1 MNTYECICK
10 FNFQSD
16 FIYLQANQRR
26 NRTNQNKCGETL
38 LPWNDP
44 CEKMMP
50 EQQSNGFYA
59 VCCCLSVHLFVVL
72 IKCFFYNGVKLPKMS
87 DRWGSSIFHME
98 ETPSFGKMLN
108 NILQFNLKFWKKAI
122 CIMYCIKKNKY
133 IVQKSEINQRLTT
146 AATKN
151 LWFWCP
157 TQVT

>member
-1 MNTYECICK
+1 MNAYANSIFNLILYICK
-10 FNFQSD
+10 LTNVVTEP
-16 FIYLQANQRR
+16 I
-26 NRTNQNKCGETL
+26 RTNAAKHCCHEMI
-38 LPWNDP
+38 PVK
-44 CEKMMP
+44 KMMP

-122 CIMYCIKKNKY
+122 CIMYCIILKINTSCKK
-133 IVQKSEINQRLTT
+133 VR
-146 AATKN
+146 
-151 LWFWCP
+151 
-157 TQVT
+157 

>member
-16 FIYLQANQRR
+16 FIYLQANQCR

-44 CEKMMP
+44 CEK
-50 EQQSNGFYA
+50 NDAWTA
-59 VCCCLSVHLFVVL
+59 VKRLLCRLLLFIRPFIRGIDKV
-72 IKCFFYNGVKLPKMS
+72 FFYNGVKLPKMS

-122 CIMYCIKKNKY
+122 CIIYCIILKINTSCKK
-133 IVQKSEINQRLTT
+133 VR
-146 AATKN
+146 
-151 LWFWCP
+151 
-157 TQVT
+157 